1 MAKNILIIMCSH
13 PHDRGS
19 RLASAIGDDRA
30 RAVYDHLLNLT
41 KEIADNLSCKK
52 AVFYP
57 ESIQGDD
64 AWDNLRY
71 TKKVQT
77 GKDYGERMR
86 NAFAWAFE
94 SGFTNVCVIG
104 TECYGLTGEIIDR
117 AFEFLDEGEAIIGPA
132 KDGGYYLLGTNKM
145 YPELFEGKSWGSY
158 TVLDDTLQDFDRLEL
173 QYGKLPVLV
182 KVNEKR
188 DLPARLR

>member
-145 YPELFEGKSWGSY
+145 YPELFEDKSWESY

>member
-145 YPELFEGKSWGSY
+145 YPELFEDKSWGSY